1 MARRTSYKAPSA
13 LRAAVRREFAL
24 KAPFAITWATGPFTI
39 SLHARCIEL
48 STKKTS
54 ETGVSTRL
62 NSSEPGWFSST
73 SFSPIPTRTTSRRRR
88 IRSDSFVKRW
98 AYPLSTFPLSSTK
111 AVPRAVRPALF
122 RGWISPLSRTP
133 LPSLPP
139 VVTFS
144 YLDSGVSARSGYGRH
159 LAAYQP
165 LFRQLNSF
173 RFLYI
178 SPKTS
183 HFQSAEQRFRAGV
196 ERRLESDVTAELL
209 WYFEIR
215 RKWEDREYIVPVDL
229 EFLSEASAV
238 FMASAAMVPI
248 PRGTPVTSPKKLSA
262 RSSARCTS
270 THCKFRD
277 RLRRRPPILS
287 RMERK
292 PGERSMKDAVH
303 PHVHRSVHPGGE
315 RKCWGALGLCGSLGI
330 QRSSSASRSSDRCMK
345 AARAILP

>member
-1 MARRTSYKAPSA
+1 MD
-13 LRAAVRREFAL
+13 FA
-24 KAPFAITWATGPFTI
+24 
-39 SLHARCIEL
+39 
-48 STKKTS
+48 
-54 ETGVSTRL
+54 
-62 NSSEPGWFSST
+62 
-73 SFSPIPTRTTSRRRR
+73 SFSHASAEPPPRGYLFLLGFRR
-88 IRSDSFVKRW
+88 F
-98 AYPLSTFPLSSTK
+98 
-111 AVPRAVRPALF
+111 
-122 RGWISPLSRTP
+122 G
-133 LPSLPP
+133 
-139 VVTFS
+139 
-144 YLDSGVSARSGYGRH
+144 RSGYGRH

-315 RKCWGALGLCGSLGI
+315 RKCWGALGLCST
-330 QRSSSASRSSDRCMK
+330 RRTVW
-345 AARAILP
+345 ARAKHRTGLERPHFLRFDAPKKKREVVPAQFEEAAPI